1 MVAEDVQSHKAAG
14 GRSAVSAGSSCP
26 VCADSGVSWWDT
38 AATLSVYNITTADIL
53 SIMKSLKSHH
63 TEVNSTREFL
73 FLEQNMTWRLI
84 AASCTAALLPVTFLS
99 KSAKYVQAE
108 EVEQKRT
115 KIVIVG
121 AGLTGCLTSY
131 LIRYVVYYTII
142 NYIEPGNFSGNFVVI
157 Q

>member
-1 MVAEDVQSHKAAG
+1 
-14 GRSAVSAGSSCP
+14 
-26 VCADSGVSWWDT
+26 
-38 AATLSVYNITTADIL
+38 
-53 SIMKSLKSHH
+53 MKSLKSHH
-63 TEVNSTREFL
+63 TEVNSTGDFL

-121 AGLTGCLTSY
+121 AGLITGCLTSY
-131 LIRYVVYYTII
+131 LIRYAVYYSVI

>member
-1 MVAEDVQSHKAAG
+1 
-14 GRSAVSAGSSCP
+14 
-26 VCADSGVSWWDT
+26 
-38 AATLSVYNITTADIL
+38 
-53 SIMKSLKSHH
+53 
-63 TEVNSTREFL
+63 
-73 FLEQNMTWRLI
+73 MTWRLI

-131 LIRYVVYYTII
+131 LIRYAVYYSVLK
-142 NYIEPGNFSGNFVVI
+142 YLEPGNFSGNFVVI

>member
-1 MVAEDVQSHKAAG
+1 
-14 GRSAVSAGSSCP
+14 
-26 VCADSGVSWWDT
+26 
-38 AATLSVYNITTADIL
+38 
-53 SIMKSLKSHH
+53 
-63 TEVNSTREFL
+63 
-73 FLEQNMTWRLI
+73 MTWRLI

-131 LIRYVVYYTII
+131 LIRKLCGDSVDLKVFEKSPY
-142 NYIEPGNFSGNFVVI
+142 PSGRFGAGLRYKSEDTGQSRWCDMGSQVLSGSVC
-157 Q
+157 QF

>member
-1 MVAEDVQSHKAAG
+1 
-14 GRSAVSAGSSCP
+14 
-26 VCADSGVSWWDT
+26 
-38 AATLSVYNITTADIL
+38 
-53 SIMKSLKSHH
+53 MKSLKSHH
-63 TEVNSTREFL
+63 TEVNSTGDFL

-131 LIRYVVYYTII
+131 LIRYVMLCII
-142 NYIEPGNFSGNFVVI
+142 PTVI
-157 Q
+157 NLTWQLIFQETLW

>member
-1 MVAEDVQSHKAAG
+1 
-14 GRSAVSAGSSCP
+14 
-26 VCADSGVSWWDT
+26 
-38 AATLSVYNITTADIL
+38 
-53 SIMKSLKSHH
+53 MKSLKSHH
-63 TEVNSTREFL
+63 TEVNSTGEFL

-108 EVEQKRT
+108 EVERKRT
-115 KIVIVG
+115 KIVIIG

-131 LIRYVVYYTII
+131 LIRYAVYYSVI
-142 NYIEPGNFSGNFVVI
+142 NYLEPGNFSGSFVVI

>member
-1 MVAEDVQSHKAAG
+1 
-14 GRSAVSAGSSCP
+14 
-26 VCADSGVSWWDT
+26 
-38 AATLSVYNITTADIL
+38 
-53 SIMKSLKSHH
+53 
-63 TEVNSTREFL
+63 
-73 FLEQNMTWRLI
+73 MTWRLI

-142 NYIEPGNFSGNFVVI
+142 NYIAPGNFSGNFVVI

>member
-1 MVAEDVQSHKAAG
+1 
-14 GRSAVSAGSSCP
+14 
-26 VCADSGVSWWDT
+26 
-38 AATLSVYNITTADIL
+38 
-53 SIMKSLKSHH
+53 
-63 TEVNSTREFL
+63 
-73 FLEQNMTWRLI
+73 MTWRLI

-115 KIVIVG
+115 KIVIIG

-131 LIRYVVYYTII
+131 LIRYVVYYTKI

>member
-1 MVAEDVQSHKAAG
+1 
-14 GRSAVSAGSSCP
+14 
-26 VCADSGVSWWDT
+26 
-38 AATLSVYNITTADIL
+38 
-53 SIMKSLKSHH
+53 
-63 TEVNSTREFL
+63 
-73 FLEQNMTWRLI
+73 MTWRLI

-131 LIRYVVYYTII
+131 LIRYVVYYTVI
-142 NYIEPGNFSGNFVVI
+142 NYLEPSNISGNFVVI